1 MIELEIRNDLSTKI
15 NRSGGVVIG
24 RLYYDVKLLS
34 KLVPGKVSKLKHW
47 KLSNGSSTPR
57 IQLLN
62 ERIDFIVR

>member
-1 MIELEIRNDLSTKI
+1 MIELEIRNDLLTKI
-15 NRSGGVVIG
+15 DRSGGVIG

-34 KLVPGKVSKLKHW
+34 KLMPGKVSKLKHW

-62 ERIDFIVR
+62 EGIDFIVR